1 MGATRFS
8 LVNGMDTD
16 VNTSL
21 SSSAPD
27 AADNLQ
33 ASMGL
38 FPGGFRRGEVR
49 IPGLVLRVMAEGV
62 QDGESCREF
71 LESIVNA
78 AVVGGV
84 TMVILEAGGGD
95 EQAAAGGAKLYD
107 AACTLKALLRGR
119 AELLVAER
127 VDIAAAAGANGV
139 LLSDQGLF
147 FSFSFSL
154 CPHQIHDDRLACNDS
169 ACSLASIHTCNNNSN
184 SNSSRKP

>member
-1 MGATRFS
+1 MGATRCS

-16 VNTSL
+16 VNTSP
-21 SSSAPD
+21 SSSAPE

-38 FPGGFRRGEVR
+38 FPGGFRRAEVR

-169 ACSLASIHTCNNNSN
+169 ACSLASMHTCDDNSN